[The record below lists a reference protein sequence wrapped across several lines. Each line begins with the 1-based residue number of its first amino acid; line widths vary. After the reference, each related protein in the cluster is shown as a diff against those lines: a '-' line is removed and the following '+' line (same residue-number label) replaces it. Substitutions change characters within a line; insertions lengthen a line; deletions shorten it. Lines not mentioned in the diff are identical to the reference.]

1 MEGAMA
7 DADYLKLREEIW
19 KALGVPV
26 TKQSG
31 SPVEDVRKLAE
42 AARKVVDV
50 FSSKD
55 KVGWS
60 PSKLRDAVA
69 ELMRAVK

>member
-1 MEGAMA
+1 MA
-7 DADYLKLREEIW
+7 DGDYLRLRQEIW
-19 KALGVPV
+19 EALGIPPAQQ
-26 TKQSG
+26 KG
-31 SPVEDVRKLAE
+31 NPVEEVRNVVV

-60 PSKLRDAVA
+60 PSQLRDAVA
-69 ELMRAVK
+69 KLMYTLH